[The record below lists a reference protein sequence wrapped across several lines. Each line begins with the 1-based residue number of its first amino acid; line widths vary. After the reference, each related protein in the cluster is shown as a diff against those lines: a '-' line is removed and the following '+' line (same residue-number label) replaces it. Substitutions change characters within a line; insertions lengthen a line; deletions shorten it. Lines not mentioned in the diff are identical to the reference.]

1 MKIYL
6 AQHGVNRPENEDPGK
21 GLTDQAAQDI
31 EKMALFIGQMN
42 QQYEAIFHSEKKRAQ
57 QTARIFGKHLNHALG
72 VHETDSMGPMDDIE
86 VWLHRLLCS
95 DGDPV
100 LVGHLPFLNK
110 LASRLVTQDENMQIL
125 SFQHGG
131 MVCLED
137 NNNDE
142 NFSVKWV
149 ITPDMIT

>member
-6 AQHGVNRPENEDPGK
+6 VQHGSNNPANDDPEK
-21 GLTDQAAQDI
+21 GLTIQGEQDV
-31 EKMALFIGQMN
+31 EKMARFIGQMD
-42 QQYEAIFHSEKKRAQ
+42 QQYEAIFHSDKKRAQ
-57 QTARIFGKHLNHALG
+57 QTAQILGKHLKHALG
-72 VHETDSMGPMDDIE
+72 VHETDSLGPMDDID

-110 LASRLVTQDENMQIL
+110 LAARLVTQDENMQIH

-131 MVCLED
+131 MICLED
-137 NNNDE
+137 KAGEE
-142 NFSVKWV
+142 NFSVKWA
-149 ITPDMIT
+149 ITPDMLT